1 MKRLL
6 LFNLA
11 LLLWLWYQPL
21 TCNAEE
27 QEKIL
32 VYTSDFFETITF
44 EEFDMIS
51 QIIMAEAEGE
61 DWEAQW
67 YIACVILNRVESD
80 LFPDSIEEVIFQE
93 KQFSCVWNGRY
104 DRVVPNDS
112 CMEALQYALDT
123 ERIPKD
129 VYYFTSNGYLD
140 NTEPYVQVDDMYFS
154 RQREGQK

>member
-11 LLLWLWYQPL
+11 LLLRLWYQPIM
-21 TCNAEE
+21 CHAEE

-32 VYTSDFFETITF
+32 VYTSDSFETITF

-104 DRVVPNDS
+104 DRVIPNDS

-123 ERIPKD
+123 ERIPED
-129 VYYFTSNGYLD
+129 VYYFTSNGYLTD
-140 NTEPYVQVDDMYFS
+140 TEPYMQVDDMYFS
-154 RQREGQK
+154 RQKE

>member
-1 MKRLL
+1 MKRLML
-6 LFNLA
+6 VNLA
-11 LLLWLWYQPL
+11 LLLCLWHQSL
-21 TCNAEE
+21 MCHAEE
-27 QEKIL
+27 QKKIL
-32 VYTSDFFETITF
+32 VYTSDFLETITF

-61 DWEAQW
+61 EWEAQW

-129 VYYFTSNGYLD
+129 VYYFTSNGYLTD
-140 NTEPYVQVDDMYFS
+140 TEPYVQVDDMYFS
-154 RQREGQK
+154 RQKE

>member
-11 LLLWLWYQPL
+11 LLLCLWRQSL
-21 TCNAEE
+21 TCRAEE

-32 VYTSDFFETITF
+32 VYTSDFLETITF
-44 EEFDMIS
+44 EEFDMVS
-51 QIIMAEAEGE
+51 QVITAEAEGE

-93 KQFSCVWNGRY
+93 KQFSCIWNGRY
-104 DRVVPNDS
+104 DRSRPNDS
-112 CMEALQYALDT
+112 CMEALQYALDA
-123 ERIPKD
+123 ERIPED
-129 VYYFTSNGYLD
+129 IYYFTSNGYLPG
-140 NTEPYVQVDDMYFS
+140 TKPYIQVGDMYFS
-154 RQREGQK
+154 RQKEGRE